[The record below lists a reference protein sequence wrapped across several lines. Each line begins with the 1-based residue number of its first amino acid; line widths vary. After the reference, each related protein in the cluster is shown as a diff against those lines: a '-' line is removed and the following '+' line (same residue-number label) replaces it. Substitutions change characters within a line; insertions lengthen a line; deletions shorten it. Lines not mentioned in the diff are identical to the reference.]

1 MGLKYLFV
9 YCGLTLY
16 SCSLLGQINQ
26 PLRLEVELKGEDDSY
41 MVMSMGEKGIVLF
54 RELEYLPETRKKVWE
69 VVRLDTVLQNV
80 LTKNYYFD
88 YNAELLGYEY
98 RANHFYLLF
107 RMGQYHKDDL
117 KIIKINMDTGED
129 VHFDIIQIVPVN
141 LTEFTV
147 IGNAALLGGYVNY
160 RPALIHYSF
169 KTQKIKVLP
178 GIYRNHS
185 ELIELNIDEETNTF
199 AVLLTERTRE
209 NLSTISVKRFNA
221 KGDLLQNTLLDPL
234 PNSSILYG
242 RITNFNNKHQ
252 FVVGTYSHKRSIY
265 SRGIYIAQLDPYSE
279 KPKITYF
286 NYGDLKNFFSYM
298 KAKRAARVKERVE
311 RRKVQGK
318 KIRLNYRFMV
328 HDIIKENGNFLMIGE
343 AFYPKYGSGLYG
355 TGYSYGSGTN
365 YTAFEGYKYTHAV
378 IIAFDSDGKLVYDN
392 SFEINDVLSF
402 QLDQLVSVNV
412 QDHKIILLY
421 NYEDVIRSKIIQGDE
436 VLEGKA
442 FNEIELAFEDDIVG
456 NNNVEMGGLKKWY
469 GDYFFAYGV
478 QKIKNLRGSGI
489 ELNREVF
496 YINKIV
502 YSFGSETA
510 ETSVEGK

>member
-1 MGLKYLFV
+1 MGIKYLFI
-9 YCGLTLY
+9 YCGLALY
-16 SCSLLGQINQ
+16 SCSLLGQVNQ
-26 PLRLEVELKGEDDSY
+26 PLRLEVELEREDNHY
-41 MVMSMGEKGIVLF
+41 TVMSMKEKGIVLF
-54 RELEYLPETRKKVWE
+54 RELDYLPETRKKAWE
-69 VVRLDTVLQNV
+69 VVRLDTLLQNV
-80 LTKNYYFD
+80 LTKNYYLE
-88 YNAELLGYEY
+88 YKAELLGYEY
-98 RANHFYLLF
+98 RANHLYLLF
-107 RMGQYHKDDL
+107 RMGQYQKDDL

-129 VHFDIIQIVPVN
+129 VHFDIKQIVPIT
-141 LTEFTV
+141 LTEFTI

-169 KTQKIKVLP
+169 DRQKIKVLP

-199 AVLLTERTRE
+199 AVLMTERTRE
-209 NLSTISVKRFNA
+209 KLSTISIKRFNA
-221 KGDLLQNTLLDPL
+221 NGDLIQNTLLEPL

-242 RITNFNNKHQ
+242 RFTSLTNKHQ
-252 FVVGTYSHKRSIY
+252 FVVGTYSHKRSRY
-265 SRGIYIAQLDPYSE
+265 SRGIYIAHLDPNSEE

-286 NYGDLKNFFSYM
+286 NYGDLKNFFNYM

-343 AFYPKYGSGLYG
+343 AFYPKYGSA
-355 TGYSYGSGTN
+355 GYYGS
-365 YTAFEGYKYTHAV
+365 YTYFPGYQAFEGYKYTHAI
-378 IIAFDSDGKLVYDN
+378 IIAFDSDGKLIYDN

-402 QLDQLVSVNV
+402 QLDQLVSINV
-412 QDHKIILLY
+412 QEGKIILLY
-421 NYEDVIRSKIIQGDE
+421 TYENIIRSKIIQGDE

-456 NNNVEMGGLKKWY
+456 NKNSEMGGLKKWY

-478 QKIKNLRGSGI
+478 QKIKNLRGSVVVT
-489 ELNREVF
+489 REVF

-502 YSFGSETA
+502 YSFDSDNA
-510 ETSVEGK
+510 ETSVEGH